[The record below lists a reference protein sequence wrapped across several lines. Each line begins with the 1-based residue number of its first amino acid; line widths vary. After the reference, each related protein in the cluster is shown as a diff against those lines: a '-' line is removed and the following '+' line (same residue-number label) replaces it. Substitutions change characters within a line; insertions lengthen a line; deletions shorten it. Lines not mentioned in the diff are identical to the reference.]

1 MTVIL
6 EIHDWRCDGDDLV
19 VDAVVED
26 AGVALPGT
34 ATDPPEYG
42 PALCRGSLHIST
54 DTLIPATDAE
64 LIAMLEREI
73 SDWQPIQ
80 LD

>member
-6 EIHDWRCDGDDLV
+6 EIHDWRWDGDNLV

-26 AGVALPGT
+26 ACVALQAT
-34 ATDPPEYG
+34 ATEPAEYG
-42 PALCRGSLHIST
+42 PALCRGSLYVST

-64 LIAMLEREI
+64 LIAMLQREI
-73 SDWQPIQ
+73 CDWQIIPS
-80 LD
+80 D